1 MQNNKINVALLII
14 IHNSNKNTLFFFL
27 YISQK
32 YSLFL
37 MATTGEDNVAQHI
50 QRLSDI
56 DTETLEMLMP
66 IDGYEDMP
74 LVPLDIAVEPLVS
87 LVPAIHI
94 HAYSAQERCKNP
106 PADELTIDESA
117 SIMLYSM
124 DWKPVDKSLY
134 VILNDALR
142 STDRKKLEPWFL
154 YLRLFLTA
162 LSRLPSTRREVYRGV
177 KLDLTKEYPVGETI
191 VWSGF
196 SSCTTSINVLQSE
209 LFLGTTGPKTVFSIT
224 CHLGMDIRN
233 HSYYSSGNEIVI
245 FPPTQFKVID
255 CLNQG
260 NDLHIIQLQEIQPCF
275 SRLHAPVFSSISNT
289 SSSSKRILIN
299 QCLIVIYFR
308 IDM

>member
-94 HAYSAQERCKNP
+94 
-106 PADELTIDESA
+106 L
-117 SIMLYSM
+117 L
-124 DWKPVDKSLY
+124 KS
-134 VILNDALR
+134 DA
-142 STDRKKLEPWFL
+142 K
-154 YLRLFLTA
+154 
-162 LSRLPSTRREVYRGV
+162 
-177 KLDLTKEYPVGETI
+177 I
-191 VWSGF
+191 
-196 SSCTTSINVLQSE
+196 
-209 LFLGTTGPKTVFSIT
+209 
-224 CHLGMDIRN
+224 HLLMN
-233 HSYYSSGNEIVI
+233 
-245 FPPTQFKVID
+245 
-255 CLNQG
+255 
-260 NDLHIIQLQEIQPCF
+260 
-275 SRLHAPVFSSISNT
+275 
-289 SSSSKRILIN
+289 
-299 QCLIVIYFR
+299 
-308 IDM
+308 